1 MTCGVEKLVSEK
13 SQIKNN
19 QAPDK
24 VDLQKNK
31 IHNNQPQT
39 KYKNKHASIGV
50 AMTTWQSNLHQ
61 CQ

>member
-1 MTCGVEKLVSEK
+1 
-13 SQIKNN
+13 
-19 QAPDK
+19 